1 MCSAPAFAAPST
13 TGPSARPC
21 TRRPAVTRTRLTI
34 QSASRQAT
42 RTRRT
47 TSSSHVAHTWPS
59 LKAAATHVLDRELR
73 RVGDEHDGHH
83 AGLDRIAH
91 HDIRG
96 VGHRAGHISAENE
109 NPCLSDLAHRVAYV
123 AAHDRPSP

>member
-1 MCSAPAFAAPST
+1 MEIRENFRTVPSRPIAVALALLAVLALALTTWYVLAPAFAAPST
-13 TGPSARPC
+13 KGPSPRPC
-21 TRRPAVTRTRLTI
+21 TRKPAVTRTRLTI

-83 AGLDRIAH
+83 AGF
-91 HDIRG
+91 
-96 VGHRAGHISAENE
+96 
-109 NPCLSDLAHRVAYV
+109 
-123 AAHDRPSP
+123 